1 MADISNWFGNDISLS
16 ASGDLQQIDGLN
28 RGRQRILRR
37 LLTNSNDD
45 GLPADYIWHPTYG
58 CGCPR
63 RIGETRDIN
72 AISAAIRSQIM
83 SEAWIYI
90 FLNCAAPFL
99 YLLNFGNSLITRRV
113 RWRGVEYELI
123 SPQETRIVAY

>member
-72 AISAAIRSQIM
+72 AISAAVRSQIM
-83 SEAWIYI
+83 SEASVAKSPLPVIIINPIQDGVYVSVKYI
-90 FLNCAAPFL
+90 D
-99 YLLNFGNSLITRRV
+99 
-113 RWRGVEYELI
+113 
-123 SPQETRIVAY
+123 QETGLQAILSFNINQ

>member
-1 MADISNWFGNDISLS
+1 MADISCWFGNDISLS
-16 ASGDLQQIDGLN
+16 ASGDLQQIDGLD

-63 RIGETRDIN
+63 RIGENRDIN
-72 AISAAIRSQIM
+72 AINAAIRSQIM
-83 SEAWIYI
+83 SEASVARSPLPKIIVNPIQDGVYVSVVYI
-90 FLNCAAPFL
+90 D
-99 YLLNFGNSLITRRV
+99 
-113 RWRGVEYELI
+113 
-123 SPQETRIVAY
+123 QETGLQAILSFNINQ

>member
-1 MADISNWFGNDISLS
+1 MADISTWFGNDISLS
-16 ASGDLQQIDGLN
+16 PSGDLQQIDGLN

-45 GLPADYIWHPTYG
+45 GLPADYLWHPEYG

-83 SEAWIYI
+83 SEASVAKSPLPTIIVNSIPDGVYVSVVYI
-90 FLNCAAPFL
+90 D
-99 YLLNFGNSLITRRV
+99 
-113 RWRGVEYELI
+113 VETGLQSI
-123 SPQETRIVAY
+123 LSFNINM

>member
-1 MADISNWFGNDISLS
+1 MADIATWFGNDVSLS
-16 ASGDLQQIDGLN
+16 VSGDLQQVDGLE

-37 LLTNSNDD
+37 LLTNSNND

-72 AISAAIRSQIM
+72 SISTAIRSQIM
-83 SEAWIYI
+83 SEESVSKNPLPTIIVNPIPDGVYVSVKYI
-90 FLNCAAPFL
+90 D
-99 YLLNFGNSLITRRV
+99 
-113 RWRGVEYELI
+113 VETGLQAI
-123 SPQETRIVAY
+123 LSFNINQ